1 MIKLKKMTW
10 MNLYKFDYIL
20 KIFQINFSFDDT
32 NLLSY
37 SLNKP
42 KKIIKE
48 FNPTIFVLIKNIL
61 PFS

>member
-48 FNPTIFVLIKNIL
+48 
-61 PFS
+61 